1 MYLFDT
7 DVLGNLTRKKPS
19 ESLIRR
25 LAETFQEDCF
35 TSSIT
40 LAEIYYG
47 IHKRPDRNPVLAILE
62 EKVFPLFAVLDFDA
76 SSARTYGEIR
86 AHLEKQGQTR
96 DDLDLQIAAIAVQHR
111 LTLVTGNVKH
121 FKDIP
126 GLTVENWFEP
136 AKS

>member
-1 MYLFDT
+1 MYLFDS

-47 IHKRPDRNPVLAILE
+47 IHKRPDRKPVLAILE
-62 EKVFPLFAVLDFDA
+62 ERVFPLFAVLDFDET
-76 SSARTYGEIR
+76 SARTYGEIR
-86 AHLEKQGQTR
+86 AHLERQGQTR

-121 FKDIP
+121 FRGVP
-126 GLTVENWFEP
+126 GLIVENWLDSE
-136 AKS
+136 KS